1 MIPMRRFS
9 IGLLMA
15 VIFFVAADFAIVR
28 ALWDTNE
35 PLVVAVI
42 TLPMINLLLMVL
54 PGARRGRDRR
64 PFWLGFEAA
73 GWMMVVLF
81 ASLAWFFVDTF
92 FYPIEWIDNHD
103 SLLSGSPTETAFLI
117 CCCVVIYTPPQVL
130 GAMVGGWLSAG
141 YRLVIE
147 RR

>member
-1 MIPMRRFS
+1 MIQTRRFS

-28 ALWDTNE
+28 ALWGTNE
-35 PLVVAVI
+35 PLIVAII

-54 PGARRGRDRR
+54 PGARRGRDLR

-81 ASLAWFFVDTF
+81 ASLASFFEDAF
-92 FYPIEWIDNHD
+92 LYPIEWIDMHD
-103 SLLSGSPTETAFLI
+103 SLLSGSPTEFAFLI
-117 CCCVVIYTPPQVL
+117 SSSVVIYTIPQVL
-130 GAMVGGWLSAG
+130 AAMVGGWLSSR
-141 YRLVIE
+141 YRVVIQ